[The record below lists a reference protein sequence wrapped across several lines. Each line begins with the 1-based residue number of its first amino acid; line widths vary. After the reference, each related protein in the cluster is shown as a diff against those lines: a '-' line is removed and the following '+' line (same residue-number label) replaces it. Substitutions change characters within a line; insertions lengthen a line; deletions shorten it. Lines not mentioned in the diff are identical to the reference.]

1 MSRTVLLM
9 ILVTAFS
16 ILAGTSFAN
25 GEIKVT
31 PPSNWQASP
40 TNNSTAMAW
49 FQNSTKSVFVIYKV
63 PDNLSFPLI
72 LVGPFM
78 SQFLTNQ
85 GALESVDQIS
95 FGNNNY
101 GYRYFLN
108 LSSPSKLMNS
118 SSDLFPEG
126 GVFGKIPKETDVPY
140 KGMLIISEKQGDL
153 YAILFGSPS
162 KNFDSV
168 LNKIKTSLDSI
179 QLNNSANV
187 SK

>member
-1 MSRTVLLM
+1 M
-9 ILVTAFS
+9 ILVTSFS
-16 ILAGTSFAN
+16 ILAELGLAN

-31 PPSNWQASP
+31 QPSNWQPSP
-40 TNNSTAMAW
+40 TNNSTAIAW

-85 GALESVDQIS
+85 GVLESADQIS
-95 FGNNNY
+95 FGHNNY

-118 SSDLFPEG
+118 SSGLLPEAG
-126 GVFGKIPKETDVPY
+126 IFGKIPKETDVPY

-153 YAILFGSPS
+153 FAILFGSPNE
-162 KNFDSV
+162 NFDSV

-179 QLNNSANV
+179 QLNNSTKV
-187 SK
+187 SN